1 MTDDADPFGRAQQV
15 ADAVLW
21 EGYVLYP
28 YRASAAKNQVRWQYG
43 VLAPRAFSEAD
54 GYERWTMQ
62 TECILDFGLEARVD
76 VRLRFLQ
83 VQARTVEEA
92 VAGDYKPVA
101 ELEVDGELWAS
112 WDEAVEH
119 SLDVPRFDLTR
130 PGVREVSIAL
140 DGGRELELLG
150 RARSRRPRAVA
161 GARSGPARDRA
172 LPGAVPADQAEGD
185 GGERHRRL
193 RAPGTPRPG
202 DAPVARRGPH
212 AVALRGCPLHLAA
225 RASRVRE
232 GRGRDVQER
241 RNVPGARRRTGRHGH
256 RAVIPDHPLRLPLR
270 RCAKPGRHVRR
281 HRDRRDPRVAHPD
294 VDR

>member
-1 MTDDADPFGRAQQV
+1 MCSI
-15 ADAVLW
+15 
-21 EGYVLYP
+21 P

-62 TECILDFGLEARVD
+62 TECVLEFGLEAQVD

-112 WDEAVEH
+112 WDEASSTH
-119 SLDVPRFDLTR
+119 STSPASTSPDQVCARCP
-130 PGVREVSIAL
+130 IAL

-150 RARSRRPRAVA
+150 GRGRVVRERWPVLRSR
-161 GARSGPARDRA
+161 PARDRA

-185 GGERHRRL
+185 GGERHRRV
-193 RAPGTPRPG
+193 RAPGVPR
-202 DAPVARRGPH
+202 DQAMRRSLVAVH
-212 AVALRGCPLHLAA
+212 TLLALRGRPLHLAA

-232 GRGRDVQER
+232 GRGRHVQER
-241 RNVPGARRRTGRHGH
+241 RHVPGSRRRAGRHEHG
-256 RAVIPDHPLRLPLR
+256 AVVADHPLRLSR
-270 RCAKPGRHVRR
+270 GRCAKPGRHVRR
-281 HRDRRDPRVAHPD
+281 DRDRRDPRVAHPD